1 MSKKKHDEAASPR
14 KPSRLLIWCVKLFN
28 KKTFT
33 EKYGLTIDRSAL
45 AGVEPPYLV
54 LFNHVGDS
62 DHYIVGMTLY
72 PQLANYM
79 VSRWVQHSF
88 PTGPLSKYAGAIHK
102 DRFIPDVDAV
112 IKTKRVF
119 RKRHG
124 IVAIAPAASYSIDG
138 TPNYFDYGVAKLIKL
153 FKVPV
158 YAVRM
163 DGLYMFKNR
172 FCRKPMRCKLSSTVV
187 KVLDTNEANEMDVAD
202 IFKRVYEAC
211 DFNDFQYQERV
222 KAVISADDGNIAE
235 GMEYVAYKC
244 LNCGAEFKM
253 ESRGDRLYCTECGN
267 AVRVNQY
274 YFFEPTAPDTVYVKS
289 LDRWN
294 RVQKRCVEREIRRK
308 DFCISSGCALSHYTE
323 KKPYGFTEY
332 GRGTLTLTR
341 EGFTYKGTDKG
352 AEVEYT
358 YPLADTP
365 YVGSVAREY
374 LSFDGHEDVCRY
386 KLDDM
391 RMATKYLLALRI
403 MRLKFYPDFEGQ
415 YEWYESLPTVKVDDS
430 IIGVP
435 HTRLSTD

>member
-1 MSKKKHDEAASPR
+1 MKKNSSLSPR
-14 KPSRLLIWCVKLFN
+14 KPSRLLIWGVSLFS
-28 KKTFT
+28 KKAYKD
-33 EKYGLTIDRSAL
+33 KYGLTIDRSAL
-45 AGVEPPYLV
+45 NGVEPPYLV
-54 LFNHVGDS
+54 LFNHVGDT

-88 PTGPLSKYAGAIHK
+88 PTGPLSSFAGAIHK
-102 DRFIPDVDAV
+102 DRFVPDVDAV
-112 IKTKRVF
+112 IQTKRVF
-119 RKRHG
+119 RERRG

-158 YAVRM
+158 YAVHI

-172 FCRKPMRCKLSSTVV
+172 FVRKPLKCKLSSKVI
-187 KVLDTNEANEMDVAD
+187 KVLDPVDIKDMEVPE

-222 KAVISADDGNIAE
+222 KAVISADNGDIAE

-244 LNCGAEFKM
+244 LNCGSEFKM
-253 ESRGDRLYCTECGN
+253 VGEGDKLRCTECGN
-267 AVRVNQY
+267 TVRVNEY

-294 RVQKRCVEREIRRK
+294 SIQKKCVVREIRKK
-308 DFCISSGCALSHYTE
+308 DFALSSPCAISHYTE
-323 KKPYGFTEY
+323 NKPYGFTEY
-332 GRGTLTLTR
+332 GRGTLTLDRT
-341 EGFTYKGTDKG
+341 GFTYKGTDKG
-352 AEVEYT
+352 QDVEYK
-358 YPLADTP
+358 YPLEDTP

-374 LSFDGHEDVCRY
+374 LSMDSHDDVCRY

-403 MRLKFYPDFEGQ
+403 MRMKYYPDFEGE
-415 YEWYESLPTVKVDDS
+415 YEWYSNLPTVKVDDR
-430 IIGVP
+430 IIGTP
-435 HTRLSTD
+435 KTELGFNE

>member
-1 MSKKKHDEAASPR
+1 MPKKRSDSPH
-14 KPSRLLIWCVKLFN
+14 KPSRLLIWGVSLFSR
-28 KKTFT
+28 KTFKQ
-33 EKYGLTIDRSAL
+33 KYGLTIDRSAL
-45 AGVEPPYLV
+45 DGVEPPYLV
-54 LFNHVGDS
+54 LFNHVGDQ

-88 PTGPLSKYAGAIHK
+88 PTGPLSALAGAIHK

-112 IKTKRVF
+112 LQTKRVF
-119 RKRHG
+119 RERRG
-124 IVAIAPAASYSIDG
+124 VVAIAPAASYSIDG

-158 YAVRM
+158 YAVRI

-172 FCRKPMRCKLSSTVV
+172 FRLRPMRCKLSSTVV
-187 KVLDTNEANEMDVAD
+187 KVLSADEAAELDVTD

-222 KAVISADDGNIAE
+222 NAVISADNGDIAE

-244 LNCGAEFKM
+244 LNCGAEFTM
-253 ESRGDRLYCTECGN
+253 RGSGDKLSCTECGN
-267 AVRVNQY
+267 TVRVNQY

-294 RVQKRCVEREIRRK
+294 SIQKKCLLREIRKK
-308 DFCISSGCALSHYTE
+308 DFSISSPCVISHYTE
-323 KKPYGFTEY
+323 GKPYGFTEY
-332 GRGTLTLTR
+332 GRGVLTLDR
-341 EGFTYKGTDKG
+341 SGLVYRGKDKG
-352 AEVEYT
+352 ADVEYA
-358 YPLADTP
+358 YPLETTP

-374 LSFDGHEDVCRY
+374 LSIDGHDDVCRF

-403 MRLKFYPDFEGQ
+403 MRMKFYPDFDGQ
-415 YEWYESLPTVKVDDS
+415 YEWYSNLPTVKLNDE
-430 IIGVP
+430 IIGTP
-435 HTRLSTD
+435 KNNPLPN